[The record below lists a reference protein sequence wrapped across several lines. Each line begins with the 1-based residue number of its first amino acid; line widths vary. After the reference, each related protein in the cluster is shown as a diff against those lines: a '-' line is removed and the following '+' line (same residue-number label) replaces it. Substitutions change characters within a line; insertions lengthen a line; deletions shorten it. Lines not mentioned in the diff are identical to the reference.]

1 MQINKTQGY
10 NKNFNGLLKF
20 NNITINPNHI
30 VKSKVYDT
38 TYDIAVNRK
47 HETRE
52 FWNVLLD
59 NKEHRYE
66 ASYITNWFESI
77 RDNWMKPKGK
87 FRVLINDAKEGL
99 TTKTFDEEYLTQS
112 DRAFGLKFHNLKYI
126 NMRGKIELING
137 KTYKFENANYLIQNP
152 TLKEIDIT
160 IDKEGNRIKEK
171 FEPLTNN
178 ITSWETLWSKAMKE
192 DTVINMN
199 TNLKEDFSKIELY

>member
-1 MQINKTQGY
+1 MQIQRTQGY
-10 NKNFNGLLKF
+10 NQNFNGLLKF

-30 VKSKVYDT
+30 VKSKVYNT

-59 NKEHRYE
+59 DKNQFNK
-66 ASYITNWFESI
+66 SYITNWFESI
-77 RDNWMKPKGK
+77 RENWSKPKGK

-99 TTKTFDEEYLTQS
+99 TTKTFDEDYLTRS
-112 DRAFGLKFHNLKYI
+112 DRAFGLTFHNLKYI
-126 NMRGKIELING
+126 NMGGKIELING
-137 KTYKFENANYLIQNP
+137 KTYKFENANYVTQTP

-192 DTVINMN
+192 DIVINMN

>member
-1 MQINKTQGY
+1 MQIQRTQGY
-10 NKNFNGLLKF
+10 NQNFNGLLKF

-30 VKSKVYDT
+30 VKSKVYNT

-59 NKEHRYE
+59 DKNQFNK
-66 ASYITNWFESI
+66 SYITNWFESI
-77 RDNWMKPKGK
+77 RENWSKPKGK
-87 FRVLINDAKEGL
+87 FRVLINDAKKGL
-99 TTKTFDEEYLTQS
+99 TTKTFDEDYLTRS
-112 DRAFGLKFHNLKYI
+112 DRALGLTFHNLKYI
-126 NMRGKIELING
+126 NMGGKIELING
-137 KTYKFENANYLIQNP
+137 KTYKFENANYVTQTP

-199 TNLKEDFSKIELY
+199 TNLKEDLSKIELY